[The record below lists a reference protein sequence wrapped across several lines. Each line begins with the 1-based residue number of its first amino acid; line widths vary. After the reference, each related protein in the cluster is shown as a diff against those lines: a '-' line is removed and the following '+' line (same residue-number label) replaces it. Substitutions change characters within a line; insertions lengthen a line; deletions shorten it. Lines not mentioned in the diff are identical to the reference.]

1 MLKHTLSR
9 VLAYSL
15 VAALAAACSG
25 ARTAD
30 DDHKLI
36 VEPNPTSDF
45 DVARA
50 KWAASRPPRYEYTLA
65 ISCFC
70 GPDLRRPVV
79 VTVDGNTIVS
89 RTYADDGK
97 PVTHQWPQLFV
108 TVDGLF
114 DVILDAKQRNA
125 ASLMVTYD
133 GANGMPRQVSIDY
146 VAQMADEE
154 IYYAASGLK
163 AR

>member
-1 MLKHTLSR
+1 VPTHRSSHA
-9 VLAYSL
+9 LAYLL
-15 VAALAAACSG
+15 VVFLAAACSST
-25 ARTAD
+25 RLD
-30 DDHKLI
+30 DDRKLI

-45 DVARA
+45 DIARA
-50 KWAASRPPRYEYTLA
+50 KWAAARPAKYEYTLA

-79 VTVDGNTIVS
+79 VLVDGNTVVS
-89 RTYADDGK
+89 RTFADDGK
-97 PVTHQWPQLFV
+97 PVSHPWPELFV

-114 DVILDAKQRNA
+114 DVILDARNRNA
-125 ASLMVTYD
+125 ASLVVTYD
-133 GANGMPRQVSIDY
+133 SANGLPRQVNIDY

-154 IYYAASGLK
+154 RYYSAGNLK